1 MPQTGLAQFDT
12 TVQETNQWLQEV
24 MTDFHPDRQMAY
36 HALRGV
42 LHTLRDRLPVGEVM
56 DFAAQLPTL
65 IRGIFFEGYNVDN
78 KPVKYSRE
86 EFLHR
91 VFEELEMAGGGDP
104 EDATRAVFK
113 VLHDRISKG
122 EVRHIRYALPQ
133 DFSDLWP
140 PE

>member
-12 TVQETNQWLQEV
+12 TVQETNQWLQEI

-104 EDATRAVFK
+104 EDATRAVFR
-113 VLHDRISKG
+113 VLHDRISWG

-133 DFSDLWP
+133 EFSDLWP